1 MPFSNLFLQNGVQR
15 VPALSRF
22 WDLEKTVLH
31 EIRVS
36 GNFISHT
43 WNSVKVCTELYPSS
57 DRSI

>member
-36 GNFISHT
+36 GT
-43 WNSVKVCTELYPSS
+43 VKQSPTTTLA
-57 DRSI
+57 RQ